1 MDMKRRIVRYDTV
14 GSFSLDDVNPFSK
27 DWKKV
32 PVYAK
37 TAEEKLIERM
47 VRKCMNHLKK
57 KDYEL
62 GITKRDVEA
71 AVKCT
76 KVVTKDWCS
85 GATYGGS
92 RVIQINLNYWQHGKE
107 GWHKEY
113 PAYDNC
119 PVIGGR
125 YTKNLE
131 EDFWLSVSHE
141 VAHHVQYKFGPRCG
155 WLKKTYRK
163 PHGQGFKD
171 IYSILRSQI
180 VNPKLGAYK
189 PKEKVS

>member
-1 MDMKRRIVRYDTV
+1 MKT
-14 GSFSLDDVNPFSK
+14 K
-27 DWKKV
+27 
-32 PVYAK
+32 
-37 TAEEKLIERM
+37 EEKLIERM

-62 GITKRDVEA
+62 GIKQRHVEA
-71 AVKCT
+71 AIRCT
-76 KVVTKDWCS
+76 RVVDKKGCA
-85 GATYGGS
+85 ATYGGKK
-92 RVIQINLNYWQHGKE
+92 VIQINLSCNWLRHSGHDAEEKWLE
-107 GWHKEY
+107 EY
-113 PAYDNC
+113 PAYNKC

-125 YTKNLE
+125 YTKSLE
-131 EDFWLSVSHE
+131 EALWITVSHE
-141 VAHHVQYKFGPRCG
+141 VSHHVQRKFGPRCS
-155 WLKKTYRK
+155 WLKNTCRK

>member
-1 MDMKRRIVRYDTV
+1 MKT
-14 GSFSLDDVNPFSK
+14 K
-27 DWKKV
+27 
-32 PVYAK
+32 
-37 TAEEKLIERM
+37 EEKLIERM
-47 VRKCMNHLKK
+47 IRKCMNHLKK

-76 KVVTKDWCS
+76 KVVDKGWCS

-92 RVIQINLNYWQHGKE
+92 GVIQINLNYWQHGRDGE
-107 GWHKEY
+107 WHKEY
-113 PAYDNC
+113 DSYDNC

-180 VNPKLGAYK
+180 VNPLLGEYEPWGGFV
-189 PKEKVS
+189 PKRKE

>member
-1 MDMKRRIVRYDTV
+1 MNMKT
-14 GSFSLDDVNPFSK
+14 K
-27 DWKKV
+27 
-32 PVYAK
+32 
-37 TAEEKLIERM
+37 EEKLIERM

-71 AVKCT
+71 AVRCT
-76 KVVTKDWCS
+76 KVVDKGWCS
-85 GATYGGS
+85 GATYGTS
-92 RVIQINLNYWQHGKE
+92 WVIQINLNYWQHGRE

-113 PAYDNC
+113 ASYDNC

-125 YTKNLE
+125 YTKSLE
-131 EDFWLSVSHE
+131 EDLWISVSHE
-141 VAHHVQYKFGPRCG
+141 VAHHIQDKFGPRCG
-155 WLKKTYRK
+155 WLKNTYHK

-180 VNPKLGAYK
+180 VNPLLGEYE
-189 PKEKVS
+189 PKRKE

>member
-1 MDMKRRIVRYDTV
+1 MKRRIVRYETV
-14 GSFSLDDVNPFSK
+14 GSFSLDDLNPFSK
-27 DWKKV
+27 EWKKI

-37 TAEEKLIERM
+37 TKEEKLIERM

-62 GITKRDVEA
+62 GITKGGVEA

-76 KVVTKDWCS
+76 KVVSKDWCNV
-85 GATYGGS
+85 ATYGG
-92 RVIQINLNYWQHGKE
+92 RGVIQINLNYWQHG
-107 GWHKEY
+107 GLWDWHKEY
-113 PAYDNC
+113 DAYDNC

-125 YTKNLE
+125 YTKTLE
-131 EDFWLSVSHE
+131 EDLWLTVSHE
-141 VAHHVQYKFGPRCG
+141 LSHHVQYKFGPSCR

-180 VNPKLGAYK
+180 VNPLLGEYE
-189 PKEKVS
+189 PKR